1 MGTNARYQLY
11 LIQIGLPLLFVAPEV
26 INLGVM
32 FLRWDYLLF
41 LYLLITFMLSSARL
55 RSQSDLF
62 WTQRTTFLVLV
73 YFLTSLLFML
83 RLSGGSDGLD
93 GVKYA
98 SWPIKTIF
106 WAVGAWF
113 SLRLLG
119 ANERTIYKFLTVLVL
134 LVLAMQALE
143 LISPAFREWSFI
155 YYPVGAE
162 ERLRQLD
169 FRARGPFNGF
179 DTTSVFFLVAGVYF
193 NEFARRFAV
202 GRFGAAWRLL
212 ATITGAYLSARTG
225 FLLLILYLLVARFAR
240 GKVLAKLVWIVAGL
254 LAVVFLP
261 NWAGTVS
268 GQDDSLVGRNLEVFQ
283 ALLSGDLMGTQSFA
297 GTFAMNNA
305 LLATGFDRFW
315 GQGLA
320 VGTTADQLYFKYLF
334 MFGQVGLTVWIIIH
348 AFLFWLCYT
357 KTPVTRAQQT
367 YRSTALA
374 VIVLVAIAHIKGGNY
389 FFASRLGEIIALL
402 IVLATLRVPRCRND
416 GQDAL

>member
-1 MGTNARYQLY
+1 MDMNARYRRY

-41 LYLLITFMLSSARL
+41 LYLLMSFMLSPARL
-55 RSQSDLF
+55 RSQSDLL
-62 WTQRTTFLVLV
+62 WTQRTTFLVLI
-73 YFLTSLLFML
+73 YFLTSILFIL
-83 RLSGGSDGLD
+83 RLSGGSEGLD

-98 SWPIKTIF
+98 SWPIKTIM

-119 ANERTIYKFLTVLVL
+119 ANERTIYKTLTVLVL
-134 LVLAMQALE
+134 LVLVMQTLE
-143 LISPAFREWSFI
+143 FVSPAFREWGFI

-162 ERLRQLD
+162 ERLRELD

-179 DTTSVFFLVAGVYF
+179 DATSVFFLAAGVYF
-193 NEFARRFAV
+193 NEFTRRFAV
-202 GRFGAAWRLL
+202 GGFDAAWRLF

-225 FLLLILYLLVARFAR
+225 FLLLILYLLVTRFAR
-240 GKVLAKLVWIVAGL
+240 GKLLSKVVWIAAGL

-268 GQDDSLVGRNLEVFQ
+268 GQDDSLLGRNLEVIQ
-283 ALLSGDLMGTQSFA
+283 ALLSGDLMETQSFA
-297 GTFAMNNA
+297 GTFAMNRS
-305 LLATGFDRFW
+305 LLSVGFDSFW
-315 GQGLA
+315 GEGLI
-320 VGTTADQLYFKYLF
+320 VSTTADQLYFKYLF
-334 MFGQVGLTVWIIIH
+334 MFGQVGLLVWLVIH
-348 AFLFWLCYT
+348 MLLFWLCYR

-374 VIVLVAIAHIKGGNY
+374 VIVLVAVAHIKGGNY
-389 FFASRLGEIIALL
+389 FFASRLGEIIALQ
-402 IVLATLRVPRCRND
+402 IFLATLGVRRYRNSD
-416 GQDAL
+416 QDAL